1 MNYLKRWTALICA
14 LALVFTLSPA
24 VNAAGTPA
32 SSRNINAQDYTTYG
46 TTVKSYLYENSQ
58 GGVTRVEYTGG
69 SVVVEDYDSAY
80 NLTGSRTI
88 QAELPIW
95 GGFFAGKDANFLVFG
110 QKNAGQ
116 SNSAEVIRVVKYS
129 KDWQRQGQASL
140 KGANTTVPFD
150 AGSLRCAEYG
160 GYLYIRTCHEMY
172 KSSDGYN
179 HQSNLTMAVRQ
190 SDMTVTDSYYDVM
203 NSSYGYI
210 SHSFNQFII
219 VDQDGKLVTLDHGDA
234 YPRGVV
240 FCKYYADA
248 GTGKFTGGQYGRW
261 CSCGEMLKF
270 AGAVGNNTT
279 GGSVGGLGETTDC
292 YVMTYNYDGKG
303 GTGPRD
309 AYYHYM
315 DKASGK
321 SWSVKLTNGT
331 PGVTTAVLA
340 STGLNGGYVMWNGKS
355 GSTPNDTLYYL
366 SYGANGA
373 PGETKTA
380 KAPLSDCQPI
390 YHNGKAVW
398 YVTNNSAPTF
408 YGLDDSGV
416 TVLGSGGVGTAS
428 KPETPTTPA
437 KPETP
442 AAPGGT
448 LSIMTDPMS
457 TFTTTFA
464 VMPDNSL
471 TRWWRWIEIQ
481 GKIGRED
488 HTVTKAD
495 GSYRAGSS
503 LFLLRSD
510 GSLYLF
516 DNPGV
521 YEGMMKIADNVKQ
534 FSDDVYLKNDGTV
547 WSQTPLDKPGATSS
561 DSTTYDNFAKIADN
575 AKQVYGGWSGDSYYY
590 LLKNDGTLWS
600 WGSHYTN
607 SSPNPYLGRDNG
619 KNAGV
624 LGKVMENVAYVTG
637 GMAIK
642 TDGTLWCWGEY
653 PGNGTEVS
661 FVPVKVMDNVVGA
674 WSDRYQRFALTKDGS
689 LYSWGENSYNKAV
702 LGYVGGNQSR
712 TYKYEFEM
720 TDTVTWQDVPRKV
733 DIDNVCAVYCDGGT
747 TIVQKRDG
755 SLWAIGIIT
764 DIAPARVTSGE
775 GYENTTTFRKF
786 MDGTKLCGVASGSGM
801 SGSPS

>member
-1 MNYLKRWTALICA
+1 MRHSFFKRLTAAACA
-14 LALVFTLSPA
+14 LTLSLTLFPA
-24 VNAAGTPA
+24 ALAAGTPV
-32 SSRNINAQDYTTYG
+32 SSKNINKQDYTTYG
-46 TTVKSYLYENSQ
+46 STVTSYLCENGQ
-58 GGVTRVEYTGG
+58 GGVTRVEYTSGT
-69 SVVVEDYDSAY
+69 VVVEDYDSSY
-80 NLTGSRTI
+80 TLTNSRSL

-95 GGFFAGKDANFLVFG
+95 GGFFAGKDANFLIFG
-110 QKNAGQ
+110 QKNPGQ

-190 SDMTVTDSYYDVM
+190 SDMTITDSYYDVM

-210 SHSFNQFII
+210 SHSFNQFVI
-219 VDQDGKLVTLDHGDA
+219 VDQGGKLVALDHGDA

-248 GTGKFTGGQYGRW
+248 GTGKFTGQRYGSW

-270 AGAVGNNTT
+270 AGSVGANTT
-279 GGSVGGLGETTDC
+279 GGSVGGLAETTDC

-315 DKASGK
+315 NKASGK
-321 SWSVKLTNGT
+321 SWSVKLTSGT
-331 PGVTTAVLA
+331 PGVTTPVLA
-340 STGLNGGYVMWNGKS
+340 PTGLSGGYVMWNGKS

-366 SYGANGA
+366 AYAANGT

-390 YHNGKAVW
+390 YHDGKAVW

-408 YGLDDSGV
+408 YGLDASGV
-416 TVLGSGGVGTAS
+416 TVLGSGGVGTAA
-428 KPETPTTPA
+428 KPAVPETPVTPA
-437 KPETP
+437 Q
-442 AAPGGT
+442 PGGT

-457 TFTTTFA
+457 TFTDTFA
-464 VMPDNSL
+464 IMPDNSL

-481 GKIGRED
+481 GKIGEED
-488 HTVTKAD
+488 HSVAKVA

-503 LFLLRSD
+503 LFLLKTD

-521 YEGMMKIADNVKQ
+521 YEDMMKIADNVRQ
-534 FSDDVYLKNDGTV
+534 FSYDVYLKNDGTV
-547 WSQTPLDKPGATSS
+547 WSQTPLDKPGDTYSHT
-561 DSTTYDNFAKIADN
+561 TTYDNFAKITDG
-575 AKQVYGGWSGDSYYY
+575 AKQVYGGYSNDSYYY
-590 LLKNDGTLWS
+590 VLKNDGSLWS
-600 WGSHYTN
+600 WGSHYLN
-607 SSPNPYLGRDNG
+607 SSPNSYLGRDGG

-624 LGKVMENVAYVTG
+624 LGKVMDNVAYVTG

-642 TDGTLWCWGEY
+642 TDGTLWCWGKY
-653 PGNGTEVS
+653 PGNGTEES
-661 FVPVKVMDNVVGA
+661 YTPVKIMDNVVGA
-674 WSDRYQRFALTKDGS
+674 WSEGSLRFALTKDGT
-689 LYSWGENSYNKAV
+689 LYSWGTNPNGRAI

-712 TYKYEFEM
+712 TYKYEFDM
-720 TDTVTWQDVPRKV
+720 TETIVWQDVPRKV
-733 DIDNVCAVYCDGGT
+733 DIDNVCAVYCGGSAT
-747 TIVQKRDG
+747 VVQKRDG
-755 SLWAIGIIT
+755 SLWAIGNVT
-764 DIAPARVTSGE
+764 DIASARTNPSE
-775 GYENTTTFRKF
+775 TYEWISTFKKF
-786 MDGTKLCGVASGSGM
+786 MDGTKLCGVTGTSAS
-801 SGSPS
+801 